1 MKQEEHLKRTN
12 GKGEKVHQFMDQY
25 SRSIG
30 PDHRVVLH
38 HRLGIEMVA
47 RLFGPEF
54 IWIAEKHIKD
64 DWMGLIPNDFFD
76 EDFYTERTA
85 IDVKRFNKAL
95 DEAKRL
101 FGSK

>member
-1 MKQEEHLKRTN
+1 MRQEEHLKRTN

-54 IWIAEKHIKD
+54 IPIAEQHIRD
-64 DWMGLIPNDFFD
+64 DWNGEVPHGFLD
-76 EDFYTERTA
+76 ENYYRAEWA
-85 IDVKRFNKAL
+85 VDVKRFNKAL
-95 DEAKRL
+95 DEARRL
-101 FGSK
+101 F